1 MGHGPSGLFTIS
13 WLLYFL
19 LAQNCIRSEPGRSAF
34 RFSGPNSNT
43 LYHPTIG
50 RYFPHPRP
58 FVGNYPG
65 GWGYAHCCRWGV
77 PIYSPCVY
85 ILSVRWMCVCSSCT
99 TIYWHVNLFCLL
111 LYTNKFTMINYLFV
125 AWKYLFV
132 HAINFGDSHFLLFV
146 LYNPVF
152 TMFDCFC
159 SLYIITVY
167 QVYSFRVSK

>member
-1 MGHGPSGLFTIS
+1 MQTGNIQPEIGLPSSSIEGKI
-13 WLLYFL
+13 LYPYL
-19 LAQNCIRSEPGRSAF
+19 HHCYRKT
-34 RFSGPNSNT
+34 FSSPSS
-43 LYHPTIG
+43 
-50 RYFPHPRP
+50 PRP
-58 FVGNYPG
+58 FTGNYPG
-65 GWGYAHCCRWGV
+65 IEGMLIVADDDVYLFVHHV
-77 PIYSPCVY
+77 YVYKFIY
-85 ILSVRWMCVCSSCT
+85 LFVRWMCVCSSCT